1 MVCSRCG
8 KEFIIIYNESKKKPF
23 KTCEVCREKGR
34 LAKKRWAASKKIY
47 GTSKVDKIA
56 KECEN
61 LKGKI
66 KTIDVAANYPDL
78 IVGCFAQKLAFK
90 FYDSNGSG
98 EIRSYFLKFHKI
110 CWLKK

>member
-1 MVCSRCG
+1 MKTVPGFTLRPLG

-56 KECEN
+56 KECEEYN
-61 LKGKI
+61 RVHGAHLTYGKYKELKRQNKR
-66 KTIDVAANYPDL
+66 VYVNYAS
-78 IVGCFAQKLAFK
+78 I
-90 FYDSNGSG
+90 
-98 EIRSYFLKFHKI
+98 I
-110 CWLKK
+110 